1 MAKATGLGARFFL
14 DGYDL
19 SGDVGS
25 LGRINSARN
34 VNEVPGIDV
43 EAQERLHAHRDGGM
57 EWSAWFNKTAGQSHP
72 VLSVIPSTDRHAM
85 YMHRATLGTSAAAC
99 VAKQVDFNVN
109 RATDGSLTLGVT
121 VESNAY
127 GLEWGTTLTA
137 GKRTD
142 TAATNGTG
150 VDFTGTT
157 AFGLQAYL
165 QVFSFTGTSV
175 TVKLQ
180 ESSDNGVGDAWAD
193 VTGGGFTAATGRT
206 TQRIQTTRAL
216 SVERYLRAVTTGT
229 FTSAVF
235 AVMVV
240 KNAVTANF

>member
-1 MAKATGLGARFFL
+1 MAKSTGMGARFFL

-19 SGDVGS
+19 SGDIGS
-25 LGRINSARN
+25 LSRINTARA

-43 EAQERLHAHRDGGM
+43 SAMERLHAHRDGGM
-57 EWSAWFNKTAGQSHP
+57 EWSAWMNPTAGQSHP
-72 VLSVIPSTDRHAM
+72 VLSAIPSTDRHAM
-85 YMHRATLGTSAAAC
+85 YLDRATIGAAGAAC
-99 VAKQVDFNVN
+99 VCKQTDFAPS
-109 RATDGSLTLGVT
+109 RGTDGSLTLGVT

-127 GLEWGTTLTA
+127 GLEWGDMLTA

-142 TAATNGTG
+142 TTATNGAG
-150 VDFTGTT
+150 VDLLAST

-180 ESSDNGVGDAWAD
+180 ESSDNGGADAWAD
-193 VTGGGFTAATGRT
+193 VTGGGFVAATARG
-206 TQRIQTTRAL
+206 TQRIQTARGLT
-216 SVERYLRAVTTGT
+216 VERYLRAVTTGT

-235 AVMVV
+235 AVLVV
-240 KNAVTANF
+240 KNPISVSF

>member
-1 MAKATGLGARFFL
+1 MAKTTGMGAGFYL

-19 SGDVGS
+19 SGDIGS
-25 LGRINSARN
+25 LSRINTARG

-43 EAQERLHAHRDGGM
+43 SAMERLHAHKDGGM
-57 EWSAWFNKTAGQSHP
+57 EWSAWFNPSAGQSHP

-85 YMHRATLGTSAAAC
+85 YRQAATIGSPAAAC
-99 VAKQVDFNVN
+99 VCKQTDFALN
-109 RATDGSLTLGVT
+109 RGTDGSLTLGVT

-127 GLEWGTTLTA
+127 GLEWGNLLTA

-142 TAATNGTG
+142 TAATDGTPY
-150 VDFTGTT
+150 DFGADT

-165 QVFSFTGTSV
+165 QVFSFAGTSV

-180 ESSDNGVGDAWAD
+180 ESGDNGADSYAD
-193 VTGGGFTAATGRT
+193 VVGGAFTAATGRT
-206 TQRIQTTRAL
+206 VQRIQTARDLT
-216 SVERYLRAVTTGT
+216 VERYLRVVTTGT

-240 KNAVTANF
+240 KNETAVTF